1 MPARLAE
8 RGCGEKKVEA
18 ENATRLFSLRFP
30 AHQDP
35 FLISAPN
42 LSRNRIEQ
50 QGEFGIFSK
59 ESFFARLR
67 PRTKAL
73 YNLSPENLSG
83 MQSMLLDFARGIP
96 SSNRST

>member
-1 MPARLAE
+1 MINLSNAGKIGRARMWREGGGGE
-8 RGCGEKKVEA
+8 RD
-18 ENATRLFSLRFP
+18 ATFSLRFP

-59 ESFFARLR
+59 ESFLARLR

-73 YNLSPENLSG
+73 YNLSPESFSG
-83 MQSMLLDFARGIP
+83 MQYVARLRPGHSIE
-96 SSNRST
+96 